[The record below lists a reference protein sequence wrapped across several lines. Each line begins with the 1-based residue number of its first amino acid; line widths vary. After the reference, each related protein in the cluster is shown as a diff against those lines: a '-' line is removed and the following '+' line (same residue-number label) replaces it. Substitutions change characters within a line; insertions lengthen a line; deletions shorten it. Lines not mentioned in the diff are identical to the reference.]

1 MKHIVQNSK
10 KVLLIKSLI
19 YFLSLLLLSCN
30 VENNKNTYEITD
42 KHLIKILEEF
52 IEVSKQH
59 NRQVEVI
66 TEKKIINTDII
77 MNFYVSNHK
86 DTVLTFINTKPFTC
100 ENIKGL
106 ATINGYNV
114 YLYST
119 LDKNFLD
126 KKFKITKPLDSCEKH
141 IEKRIMDVNFE
152 TSYYVRNN
160 TFIKMAVIV
169 EQMIK

>member
-1 MKHIVQNSK
+1 MKHIVHIQK
-10 KVLLIKSLI
+10 KALIINKYLI
-19 YFLSLLLLSCN
+19 YFLSLILLSCTS
-30 VENNKNTYEITD
+30 ENSNNTYEITD
-42 KHLIKILEEF
+42 KHLTKILDKF

-100 ENIKGL
+100 KDIKGL

-114 YLYST
+114 YLYSAM
-119 LDKNFLD
+119 DKNFLD

-160 TFIKMAVIV
+160 TFIKM
-169 EQMIK
+169 